1 MDVAMLTN
9 VCDIVYP
16 IYPVAVA
23 ICILTWVLTIIISYL
38 GLNYNYII
46 VLCAN
51 LEFAQSWD
59 CAAHFPKFQVWRT
72 ILGSNMLEL
81 T

>member
-23 ICILTWVLTIIISYL
+23 ICIPNLSHL
-38 GLNYNYII
+38 GLNYYYI
-46 VLCAN
+46 
-51 LEFAQSWD
+51 
-59 CAAHFPKFQVWRT
+59 
-72 ILGSNMLEL
+72 ILGS
-81 T
+81 